1 MSRRKRRGEPFPD
14 AEAEVRDPAGSRES
28 RKRFPLPFSPADGLR
43 RLAVSVGGLGYV
55 PLMPG
60 TAASAAALAVGL
72 AVLAWAPQ
80 PVWVLAG
87 LIVLSVA
94 VGFALT
100 GWAERVAKEKDP
112 VWFVLDETAG
122 MWVAMWALPGG
133 WHAALAAFVLFRLL
147 DIAKPPPVKQ
157 AERLLGAA
165 GIMLDD
171 LVAGV
176 LANVVVRLVWLVA
189 G

>member
-1 MSRRKRRGEPFPD
+1 M
-14 AEAEVRDPAGSRES
+14 
-28 RKRFPLPFSPADGLR
+28 
-43 RLAVSVGGLGYV
+43 
-55 PLMPG
+55 
-60 TAASAAALAVGL
+60 
-72 AVLAWAPQ
+72 AVLGWAPQ

-87 LIVLSVA
+87 LIALSVV

-112 VWFVLDETAG
+112 TWFVLDETAG

-133 WHAALAAFVLFRLL
+133 WHAALAAFALFRLL

-171 LVAGV
+171 LAAGV
-176 LANVVVRLVWLVA
+176 LANVVVRLAWLVA

>member
-1 MSRRKRRGEPFPD
+1 M
-14 AEAEVRDPAGSRES
+14 
-28 RKRFPLPFSPADGLR
+28 R

-55 PLMPG
+55 PLLPG
-60 TAASAAALAVGL
+60 TAASAAALAAGL

-87 LIVLSVA
+87 LIVLSVV

-112 VWFVLDETAG
+112 TWFVLDETAG

-133 WHAALAAFVLFRLL
+133 WHAALAAFTLFRLL
-147 DIAKPPPVKQ
+147 DI
-157 AERLLGAA
+157 
-165 GIMLDD
+165 
-171 LVAGV
+171 
-176 LANVVVRLVWLVA
+176 
-189 G
+189 

>member
-1 MSRRKRRGEPFPD
+1 MSRRKRQRESFPD
-14 AEAEVRDPAGSRES
+14 PEAEVRDPMGSRES
-28 RKRFPLPFSPADGLR
+28 RKRFPSPFSPADGLR

-72 AVLAWAPQ
+72 AVLAWVPQ

-94 VGFALT
+94 VGFSLSA
-100 GWAERVAKEKDP
+100 WAEDAAGGKDP

-133 WHAALAAFVLFRLL
+133 WRAALAAFALFRLL

-157 AERLLGAA
+157 AETLLGSG